1 MKLKLTILSVFILI
15 SIQPARCQNSD
26 FGIWYGLN
34 VDYFITKKLCIG
46 ISGNLRTYNGAKQVD
61 QSFIEGGLSYKFNKY
76 LSSAFVYR
84 FTEKVERN
92 QNFYPRHKLFLSVKG
107 TLPAGNF
114 DFSSRLMLQ
123 YQNKTYIEK
132 LSDEIPEYALRIKL
146 KGIYRIPAFPV
157 NPYLYY
163 ESFSGL
169 NGSSTHVIDKER
181 FSAGFELKITRRQS
195 VDLEYILQRD
205 FEPRI
210 FNLNIIS
217 LNYNLKF

>member
-1 MKLKLTILSVFILI
+1 MIIAMK
-15 SIQPARCQNSD
+15 PAICQDSA

-34 VDYFITKKLCIG
+34 AEYAFAKKFEADL
-46 ISGNLRTYNGAKQVD
+46 SGSLRTYNQGKNIE
-61 QSFIEGGLSYKFNKY
+61 QSFLEGGLTYKFNKY
-76 LSSAFVYR
+76 FSSSLSYR
-84 FTEKVERN
+84 FTEKIERDD
-92 QNFYPRHKLFLSVKG
+92 NFYPRHKLFVSAKG

-114 DFSSRLMLQ
+114 SFSSRLMLQ

-132 LSDEIPEYALRIKL
+132 LSDEIPQYALRVKL
-146 KGIYRIPAFPV
+146 KAIYRIPSFPV

-169 NGSSTHVIDKER
+169 NGESTHVIDKER
-181 FSAGFELKITRRQS
+181 FSAGFELKITRVHS

-205 FEPRI
+205 FEPKVYN
-210 FNLNIIS
+210 FNIIS

>member
-1 MKLKLTILSVFILI
+1 MNFKLGLLSLFMLI
-15 SIQPARCQNSD
+15 AVQTANCQDSA

-34 VDYFITKKLCIG
+34 AEYAINKKFEIVF
-46 ISGNLRTYNGAKQVD
+46 SGNLRTYNNGKDID
-61 QSFIEGGLSYKFNKY
+61 QTFLEGGLSYKFNKY
-76 LSSAFVYR
+76 FSTSLTYR
-84 FTEKVERN
+84 FTEKIERN
-92 QNFYPRHKLFLSVKG
+92 DNFYPRHKLFISLKG
-107 TLPAGNF
+107 TMPAGNF
-114 DFSSRLMLQ
+114 YFSSRVMLQ

-146 KGIYRIPAFPV
+146 KAIYRIPSFPV
-157 NPYLYY
+157 SPYLYY

-169 NGSSTHVIDKER
+169 NGESTHVIDKER

-195 VDLEYILQRD
+195 VDIEYILQRD

-210 FNLNIIS
+210 YNLNIVS

>member
-1 MKLKLTILSVFILI
+1 MKFKFLLLFLFTLFILVQAKGQD
-15 SIQPARCQNSD
+15 SG

-34 VDYFITKKLCIG
+34 AEFAINKKIEIDL
-46 ISGNLRTYNGAKQVD
+46 SGNLRTYNKGKNID
-61 QSFIEGGLSYKFNKY
+61 QTFLEGGLTYKFNKY
-76 LSSAFVYR
+76 LSTEVSYR
-84 FTEKVERN
+84 FTEKVERD
-92 QNFYPRHKLFLSVKG
+92 QNFYPRHKLFLTFKG

-114 DFSSRLMLQ
+114 DFSSRVMLQ

-146 KGIYRIPAFPV
+146 KAIYRIPSFPV

-169 NGSSTHVIDKER
+169 NGSSTHIIDKER
-181 FSAGFELKITRRQS
+181 FSAGFELKITRMQS
-195 VDLEYILQRD
+195 VDIEYILQRD

-210 FNLNIIS
+210 YNMNIIS